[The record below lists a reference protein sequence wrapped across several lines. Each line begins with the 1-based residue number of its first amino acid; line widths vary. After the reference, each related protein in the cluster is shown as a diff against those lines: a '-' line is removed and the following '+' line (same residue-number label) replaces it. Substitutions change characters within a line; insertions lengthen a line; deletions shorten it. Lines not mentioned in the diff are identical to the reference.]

1 MQPGRSRL
9 REMPRERTL
18 LASCT
23 ECGRLH
29 KPECPL
35 SLSPICAP
43 CTGRYAMTSL
53 KMSAACPLEHAEVD
67 AEVTRLAP
75 GGYALGSLE
84 AGRFVPFF
92 VGRADADVNE
102 ELHAWVGRD
111 GHFSRYTHFAF
122 CYALS
127 AEAAF
132 HVECA
137 SYHDFG
143 GSYGLDNERHP
154 APTRD
159 AAWHCPA
166 SASHSRRE
174 SGGAG
179 NA

>member
-1 MQPGRSRL
+1 MQPRRSRL

-18 LASCT
+18 LASCI

-35 SLSPICAP
+35 SLNPICAP
-43 CTGRYAMTSL
+43 CTGRYVMTSL
-53 KMSAACPLEHAEVD
+53 KMSAARPLDHTRID
-67 AEVTRLAP
+67 AVVTSMAP
-75 GGYALGSLE
+75 GSYALGYLE
-84 AGRFVPFF
+84 EGRFVPFF
-92 VGRADADVNE
+92 IGRADADVNE
-102 ELHAWVGRD
+102 ELHEVAA
-111 GHFSRYTHFAF
+111 STRYTHFAF

-127 AEAAF
+127 AEEAF

-154 APTRD
+154 APTRG
-159 AAWHCPA
+159 AVWHCPA
-166 SASHSRRE
+166 NESHSL
-174 SGGAG
+174 GAG